1 MVRIPFFLV
10 CGTLSV
16 LGFLAAALEESPKT
30 EWQKVYDA
38 IGKQLPQTAIQEL
51 EPLIKATL
59 EAKNYPEAVKAIA
72 LKISLEGTIEGNK
85 PEERITRL
93 EAVLEQELPDEMKPT
108 LEVILAHWY
117 WQYFQ
122 QNRWRFMQRTATDQ
136 PPGEDINSWD
146 LSRILAEIDEH
157 FTLALQHEDL
167 LRKTPVEKFDEL
179 LVKGT
184 MPDATRP
191 TMYDFAVHEALTFYT
206 AGEQAGAMV
215 QNAFVLQADSPIF
228 APTAEFLAW
237 NIESPDTQSPTIKA
251 VRLFQSLEAFHKDDS
266 EPTALAEAELD
277 RLVFGYNTAV
287 GEDKNQRYM
296 TALERVVGQWQE

>member
-51 EPLIKATL
+51 EPLIKAAL

-157 FTLALQHEDL
+157 FT
-167 LRKTPVEKFDEL
+167 
-179 LVKGT
+179 
-184 MPDATRP
+184 
-191 TMYDFAVHEALTFYT
+191 
-206 AGEQAGAMV
+206 
-215 QNAFVLQADSPIF
+215 
-228 APTAEFLAW
+228 
-237 NIESPDTQSPTIKA
+237 
-251 VRLFQSLEAFHKDDS
+251 
-266 EPTALAEAELD
+266 
-277 RLVFGYNTAV
+277 
-287 GEDKNQRYM
+287 
-296 TALERVVGQWQE
+296 